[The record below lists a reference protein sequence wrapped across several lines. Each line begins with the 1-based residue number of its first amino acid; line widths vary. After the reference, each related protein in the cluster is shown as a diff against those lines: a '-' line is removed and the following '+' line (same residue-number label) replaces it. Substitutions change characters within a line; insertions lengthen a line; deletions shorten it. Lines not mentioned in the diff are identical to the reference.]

1 MPDQLM
7 AAVPDLTDD
16 LRRYFAI
23 TAGTELPRRVRK
35 MSVQTLGA
43 RRRSFGVL
51 LGSGGAVLATAAL
64 AIALVASHHGASGGG
79 ATTSGSAAFPAN
91 RPFPATIAYP
101 GVDTSRLAQA
111 GYLLQPPDGHGT
123 AQVTGVQAQAA
134 AAASQADAGPPGP
147 AVLAWAQLG
156 ATSPPI
162 TCLCWAVEVP
172 ITPTPPTHNVLVLV
186 DATTDRVVATLTAP
200 GIP

>member
-1 MPDQLM
+1 MPDQPM
-7 AAVPDLTDD
+7 AALPDLTDD

-23 TAGTELPRRVRK
+23 TAGTELPRRVRE
-35 MSVQTLGA
+35 MRARTLGA

-64 AIALVASHHGASGGG
+64 AIALVAAHHGGSGGG
-79 ATTSGSAAFPAN
+79 SATSGAAERPAN
-91 RPFPATIAYP
+91 GAFQATIAYP
-101 GVDTSRLAQA
+101 GVDTSTLAQA
-111 GYLLQPPDGHGT
+111 GYILQPPTGHGT
-123 AQVTGVQAQAA
+123 AQVTGAQAQMA
-134 AAASQADAGPPGP
+134 AAASRADAGPPGP

-172 ITPTPPTHNVLVLV
+172 IRPTLPTHNVLVLV
-186 DATTDRVVATLTAP
+186 DATTARVVDTLTAP